1 MNFIEAV
8 QGSEEWL
15 AIRAKHFTASE
26 APAMMG
32 VSKHMGRS
40 ELLRQKYTGLVPDVA
55 PYKHDLFARGHA
67 AEAAARPLVE
77 AHIGDELYPA
87 TGTLEVD
94 GLPLLASF
102 DGVNMTGNLLWE
114 SKLWNADLA
123 AAIEC
128 KRVEA
133 HYWAQ
138 LEQQLLVSGADRVY
152 FTTTDGTSEKLVGM
166 WYESLPERR
175 AALIAGW
182 RQFAADLAAY
192 QHVEAIPEPTAAP
205 VMSLPAIVYRLN
217 GLALTS
223 NLDEYRVAAEAL
235 VERSKKKLETDQDF
249 SDQDA
254 MNKSF
259 KEAEERIAMVCE
271 QVIGEIKDV
280 DAFNRELSHV
290 GELIRQA
297 RLNGE
302 KQVKARKDDI
312 RSEILNAGAV
322 ALREHI
328 DGLNKR
334 IGKSHYMPMIQSDF
348 PGAMRGKKTFA
359 SLREAVN
366 NELIRCKILA
376 SETAD
381 CIQINLSSLRD
392 LADGFQSLFPDT
404 ATIVLKANDDLVALI
419 KTRIAD
425 HKDAE
430 SRRAERELSDRLMA
444 EAAAARV
451 AEAAV
456 RAIDRPCVD
465 LPSAATALA
474 VQAGIDIPA
483 AAIAITVS
491 GAVQPTVL
499 RQQPVHIA
507 AQADTDRP
515 TDGQIIGVLAAHYKI
530 QRHVAIQWLLDMDMQ
545 TVMSMEFLTAS
556 RK

>member
-1 MNFIEAV
+1 MKIIEAV
-8 QGSEEWL
+8 QGSEEWN

-32 VSKHMGRS
+32 VSKYMSRS
-40 ELLRQKYTGLVPDVA
+40 ELLRQKATGHVPDVDPA
-55 PYKHDLFARGHA
+55 KQALFDRGHA

-77 AHIGDELYPA
+77 AHIGDELYPT
-87 TGTLEVD
+87 TGTLEVN

-102 DGVNMTGNLLWE
+102 DGFNMTGNLLWE
-114 SKLWNADLA
+114 SKLWNGDLA

-128 KRVEA
+128 NRVEP

-166 WYESLPERR
+166 WYESVPLRR
-175 AALIAGW
+175 DALVAGW
-182 RQFAADLAAY
+182 HQFAADLAAY
-192 QHVEAIPEPTAAP
+192 QHTEAAPEPVAAP

-223 NLDEYRVAAEAL
+223 NLEEYRLAAEAL
-235 VERSKKKLETDQDF
+235 VERSKKPLETDQDF
-249 SDQDA
+249 ADQDA
-254 MNKSF
+254 MNKAF
-259 KEAEERIAMVCE
+259 KEAEERIALVCE

-302 KQVKARKDDI
+302 KQVKARKDAI

-348 PGAMRGKKTFA
+348 PGVMRGKKTIT

-366 NELIRCKILA
+366 NELVRCKILA

-381 CIQINLSSLRD
+381 RIQINLNSLRD
-392 LADGFQSLFPDT
+392 MADGLQFLFADT
-404 ATIVLKANDDLVALI
+404 AQIILKQNDDLVALI
-419 KTRIAD
+419 KTRIAE
-425 HKDAE
+425 HKEAE
-430 SRRAERELSDRLMA
+430 HARHERERF
-444 EAAAARV
+444 AR
-451 AEAAV
+451 EEGE
-456 RAIDRPCVD
+456 RR
-465 LPSAATALA
+465 
-474 VQAGIDIPA
+474 A
-483 AAIAITVS
+483 AAIAAQAGVDAQAVAVAIAAS
-491 GAVQPTVL
+491 GAVPQPDN
-499 RQQPVHIA
+499 R
-507 AQADTDRP
+507 
-515 TDGQIIGVLAAHYKI
+515 TDGQVIGQAITENNRLGGSLGKPTAIKMARPSDDQIIEVLALQFRVHESKVI
-530 QRHVAIQWLLDMDMQ
+530 GWLLDMDFAAASQRM
-545 TVMSMEFLTAS
+545 TTEFTARS
-556 RK
+556 PS

>member
-1 MNFIEAV
+1 MKILQAV

-32 VSKHMGRS
+32 VSKYISRS
-40 ELLRQKYTGLVPDVA
+40 ELLRQKATGHVPDVA
-55 PYKHDLFARGHA
+55 PAKQALFDRGHV

-87 TGTLEVD
+87 TGSLEVN

-128 KRVEA
+128 NRAEP

-152 FTTTDGTSEKLVGM
+152 FTTTDGTSEKMVGM
-166 WYESLPERR
+166 WYTSLPERR
-175 AALIAGW
+175 DALIAGW
-182 RQFAADLAAY
+182 QKFAADLAAY

-223 NLDEYRVAAEAL
+223 NLDEYRVAAESL

-259 KEAEERIAMVCE
+259 KEAEERIALVCE

-302 KQVKARKDDI
+302 KQVKARKDAI
-312 RSEILNAGAV
+312 RAEILESGNK
-322 ALREHI
+322 ALHEHI
-328 DGLNKR
+328 DSLNKL
-334 IGKSHYMPMIQSDF
+334 IGKSYMPDMKWANF
-348 PGAMRGKKTFA
+348 AEVMRGKK
-359 SLREAVN
+359 SIV
-366 NELIRCKILA
+366 
-376 SETAD
+376 
-381 CIQINLSSLRD
+381 SLRD
-392 LADGFQSLFPDT
+392 AVSTELANAKIASSAACQLILLNLNSLRNLADGFQSLFPDT

-419 KTRIAD
+419 KMRID
-425 HKDAE
+425 EHQKDEAKRKAAE
-430 SRRAERELSDRLMA
+430 D
-444 EAAAARV
+444 AR
-451 AEAAV
+451 AAV
-456 RAIDRPCVD
+456 VIAAPAVAASIAKPGYII
-465 LPSAATALA
+465 PTQATAAGGMTAKEA
-474 VQAGIDIPA
+474 VQELVRQTPTMARPSDDDIIDTLSIQYR
-483 AAIAITVS
+483 VNES
-491 GAVQPTVL
+491 NV
-499 RQQPVHIA
+499 
-507 AQADTDRP
+507 
-515 TDGQIIGVLAAHYKI
+515 IG
-530 QRHVAIQWLLDMDMQ
+530 WLLDMDLAAASQ
-545 TVMSMEFLTAS
+545 RLTAETMAGA

>member
-1 MNFIEAV
+1 MKIIEAV
-8 QGSEEWL
+8 QGSEEWQ

-32 VSKHMGRS
+32 VSKYVSRS
-40 ELLRQKYTGLVPDVA
+40 ELLRQKATGHMPDVD
-55 PYKHDLFARGHA
+55 PVKQGLFDRGHA

-77 AHIGDELYPA
+77 SHIGDELYPA

-102 DGVNMTGNLLWE
+102 DGVNMDGNLLWE

-123 AAIEC
+123 SVIEC
-128 KRVEA
+128 KRVEP

-166 WYESLPERR
+166 WYESVPERR

-205 VMSLPAIVYRLN
+205 VMSLPTIVYRLN

-259 KEAEERIAMVCE
+259 KDAEERIALVCE

-302 KQVKARKDDI
+302 KQVKARKDAI
-312 RSEILNAGAV
+312 RAEILNAGAV
-322 ALREHI
+322 ALSEHI

-348 PGAMRGKKTFA
+348 PGVMRGKKTIA
-359 SLREAVN
+359 SLRESVN

-381 CIQINLSSLRD
+381 RIQVNMSSLRD

-425 HKDAE
+425 HKEAE
-430 SRRAERELSDRLMA
+430 EKKAEQARIRKEQED
-444 EAAAARV
+444 ARV
-451 AEAAV
+451 AEAFKVAKL
-456 RAIDRPCVD
+456 IDQPVV
-465 LPSAATALA
+465 PVGVS
-474 VQAGIDIPA
+474 
-483 AAIAITVS
+483 S
-491 GAVQPTVL
+491 GAWPAVARPEPVAAPVACPPLSPIGDMLDDIMVNMHITNITRRDARRIAELLGNGAVVWENGCCYPTS
-499 RQQPVHIA
+499 
-507 AQADTDRP
+507 QACCTL
-515 TDGQIIGVLAAHYKI
+515 VLAERVPTLAG
-530 QRHVAIQWLLDMDMQ
+530 
-545 TVMSMEFLTAS
+545 S